1 MWVSSINYKYM
12 FDYSIK
18 TKVIFIGALVVL
30 IGLLAFL
37 ITYNNSQARDLEMIT
52 QARNLA
58 TSLEN
63 YFAKN
68 YSYPSID
75 QMKVSNIKVIS
86 ENGLNEAGDYLYF
99 KELDWVMEGTL
110 LSTKDRYIIE
120 FDLNHSWDI
129 WNLDGGGTCKIS
141 NYLEM
146 LCVSK

>member
-1 MWVSSINYKYM
+1 M

-30 IGLLAFL
+30 IGLLTFL
-37 ITYNNSQARDLEMIT
+37 ITYNNSRARDLEMVT
-52 QARNLA
+52 QVRSLA

-68 YSYPSID
+68 YSYPAID
-75 QMKVSNIKVIS
+75 QMKVSNIKVVS
-86 ENGLNEAGDYLYF
+86 ENGLNEDGDYLYF
-99 KELDWVMEGTL
+99 KGAEWVMEGTL
-110 LSTKDRYIIE
+110 LSTKERYIIE
-120 FDLNHSWDI
+120 FDLNHSWDV
-129 WNLDGGGTCKIS
+129 WNLQDSGGTCRVS